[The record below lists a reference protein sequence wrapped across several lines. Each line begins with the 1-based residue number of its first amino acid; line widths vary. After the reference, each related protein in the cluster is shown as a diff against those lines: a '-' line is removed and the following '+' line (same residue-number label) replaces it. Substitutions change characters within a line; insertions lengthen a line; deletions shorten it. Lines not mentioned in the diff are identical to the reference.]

1 MKKNTPPSTEE
12 PPVIKGFKGF
22 DKDFKCRDKQYAPNT
37 EHEEPEAVICEKG
50 LHFCENPLDV
60 FGYYAPGENSKFAEV
75 EGTGSI
81 DKNTDEDDTKVSVTK
96 LKIGVEL
103 SLAQMIEKGIKFIF
117 QRTTLTKESTNTKAS
132 FQASN
137 SGYRGA
143 ASNSGYRGAA
153 SNSGGR
159 GAASNS
165 GDSGAAS
172 NSGDSGAASNSGY
185 RGAASNSGDNG
196 AASNSGDRG
205 AASNSGDRG
214 AAFTIG
220 SYSSASTEAKESVA
234 VAVGYSNKAKASLG
248 SWIVV
253 AERNDNLKIL
263 NLVSAKV
270 DGTDIKADTFYKCIK
285 GKLIEA

>member
-117 QRTTLTKESTNTKAS
+117 QRTTLTKESTNTKAR

-137 SGYRGA
+137 SG
-143 ASNSGYRGAA
+143 
-153 SNSGGR
+153 
-159 GAASNS
+159 
-165 GDSGAAS
+165 DS
-172 NSGDSGAASNSGY
+172 
-185 RGAASNSGDNG
+185 GAASNSGDNG